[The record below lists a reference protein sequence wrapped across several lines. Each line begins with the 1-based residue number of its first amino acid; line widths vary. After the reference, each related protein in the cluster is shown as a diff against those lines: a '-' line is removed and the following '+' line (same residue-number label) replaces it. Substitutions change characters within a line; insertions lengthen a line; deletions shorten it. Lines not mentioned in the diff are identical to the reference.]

1 MSVFCLIDRSGSMAS
16 CADDTIG
23 GFNTFI
29 KNQPSNTMISLSLF
43 DHEIK
48 HVYTKVAND
57 VEPLDHTTFVP
68 RGSTA
73 LLDAI
78 GKVIKSVPHGTVKP
92 IIMILTDGLENSS
105 RVYTKMHINDLITE
119 KRLYEWEFIFLA
131 ANQDAIQ
138 AAGEIGIP
146 EMSALSFNTD
156 NVKNAFRSVSAAV
169 GRKRTGDTQ
178 TVQFSQDERMESTGS
193 CV

>member
-119 KRLYEWEFIFLA
+119 KDYTNGSLFSWQRIKMRFRLL
-131 ANQDAIQ
+131 
-138 AAGEIGIP
+138 G
-146 EMSALSFNTD
+146 
-156 NVKNAFRSVSAAV
+156 K
-169 GRKRTGDTQ
+169 
-178 TVQFSQDERMESTGS
+178 
-193 CV
+193 